1 VYCGFPPAYIS
12 LLYWLD
18 LESEPSNMPPTPK
31 RNPTDAE
38 QNPAEEAQVKL
49 SMHI

>member
-1 VYCGFPPAYIS
+1 MSTCPPAYNS
-12 LLYWLD
+12 LLYWLG
-18 LESEPSNMPPTPK
+18 LESEPSNMTPTPK

-38 QNPAEEAQVKL
+38 QNPAEEAQVEL